1 MTLIVYQ
8 VFLQFAWFVLV
19 NQKENINRGTQQL
32 FSVKYLFGEENIA
45 QNFLWLEDGQK
56 VLDDHVF
63 MYNFRS

>member
-45 QNFLWLEDGQK
+45 QNFLWLEDG
-56 VLDDHVF
+56 
-63 MYNFRS
+63 